1 MNRPW
6 NYRLKTLKQLFEAYS
21 FENGRINKEDA
32 RITKEYIKNEIL
44 TRVNESFK
52 MLEDG
57 ESPEYVLERFI
68 NH

>member
-1 MNRPW
+1 MNRPM
-6 NYRLKTLKQLFEAYS
+6 NYRLKTLEQLFDAYS

-44 TRVNESFK
+44 TRVKESFK
-52 MLEDG
+52 WLEEG
-57 ESPEYVLERFI
+57 QNPEQVYKQFI